1 MKLQFLAFITAF
13 TLSACSKAG
22 DLPSGIYLQ
31 SKFDGASLRNTL
43 YVFKDGQVAYQ
54 PSGDLEN
61 LDFDKLKAANPKN
74 VGTYSKS
81 GDTLTIQWGGDI
93 THTGTLKPDS
103 DNGFQF
109 RSDAYAPVK
118 PLPGGTQLK
127 GEYYGG
133 ASVAGAYASV
143 TYTFDGNGGYKTDA
157 AGVAVTTTAASA
169 VTAGSSSSDSGTYQI
184 SGSRIKLTGNAGA
197 REISLFYV
205 PMKDE
210 TEPSMLLLGG
220 VVLTKK

>member
-1 MKLQFLAFITAF
+1 MKHLFFALLTAF
-13 TLSACSKAG
+13 ALSACSKAG

-31 SKFDGASLRNTL
+31 SKFDGTSLRNTL

-61 LDFDKLKAANPKN
+61 LDFGKLKAENPKN
-74 VGTYSKS
+74 VGTYTKS

-93 THTGTLKPDS
+93 THTGTLKPDNN
-103 DNGFQF
+103 DGFQF
-109 RSDAYAPVK
+109 RSDAYAAVK

-157 AGVAVTTTAASA
+157 GGVAVTTTNASA

-184 SGSRIKLTGNAGA
+184 SGSRIKFNGSTGA
-197 REISLFYV
+197 RDISLFYV

-210 TEPSMLLLGG
+210 AEPSMLLLGG